1 MTAFLDKNPNFRTAI
16 EQLPKTKPQ
25 NYARVFVP
33 GGDKIIGTGY
43 EKIGLQN
50 ADVNDTMAD
59 VNKQIQQIYDTQ
71 IKPKLP
77 K

>member
-1 MTAFLDKNPNFRTAI
+1 MCIRDR
-16 EQLPKTKPQ
+16 